1 MYPELMKL
9 GPLTIHSYGF
19 FIALGFTFGILVA
32 LWRGKKFGVDSGIIL
47 DMAIYIIISA
57 IVGSRIFY
65 VIVSYKDYIRDPI
78 RIFYIHQ
85 GGLVFYGGLIGV
97 LITTAYYIKA
107 NKLDYFK
114 TADMIIPALPV
125 GHFFGRMGC
134 FLNGCCYGAHTA
146 CFTGIVFPNFRG
158 DTIPRHPT
166 QLYEAFAC
174 LFFFF
179 VLLIIEKKIAK
190 WKGALFVTYIYLYSF
205 WRFMIEFVRDD
216 NRGEFLFGFSPSQ
229 NTSLIG
235 LAFATCLM
243 IYVIKK
249 SGANAAAAGNNA
261 AYAPEAV
268 IGVENNENPAKK
280 NENSDVK

>member
-32 LWRGKKFGVDSGIIL
+32 LWRGKKFGLDSGIIL

-65 VIVSYKDYIRDPI
+65 IIVNYKDYLNDPL

-97 LITTAYYIKA
+97 LITTAYYIKV
-107 NKLDYFK
+107 NKLDYF
-114 TADMIIPALPV
+114 TVADAVIPALPV

-134 FLNGCCYGAHTA
+134 FLNGCCYGAHTS
-146 CFTGIVFPNFRG
+146 CVTGIVFPNFRG
-158 DTIPRHPT
+158 DTVPRHPT

-179 VLLIIEKKIAK
+179 VLLMIEKKIDK
-190 WKGALFVTYIYLYSF
+190 WKGALFATYIYLYSF
-205 WRFMIEFVRDD
+205 WRFAIEFVRDD
-216 NRGEFLFGFSPSQ
+216 NRGEFWFGMSPSQ

-235 LAFATCLM
+235 ILFATGLLF
-243 IYVIKK
+243 YVIKK
-249 SGANAAAAGNNA
+249 SNDRNLKIADNS
-261 AYAPEAV
+261 
-268 IGVENNENPAKK
+268 NENGEKIKLDGPKET
-280 NENSDVK
+280 N